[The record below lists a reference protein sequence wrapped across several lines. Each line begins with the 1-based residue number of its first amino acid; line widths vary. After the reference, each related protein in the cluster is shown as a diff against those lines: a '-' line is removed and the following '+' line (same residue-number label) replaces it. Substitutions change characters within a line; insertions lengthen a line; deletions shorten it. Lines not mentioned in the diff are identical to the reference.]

1 MSSCSR
7 LASPSAASLVCRL
20 PVLHSRFCRN
30 TGGLTMIDHV
40 STENVDDG
48 GRAAGADSQTLDE
61 FGAVGERNTEI
72 DEGTYA
78 EGRSVRHHYQEM
90 KGFASGLTSDGLKSR
105 DWFTKLLAH

>member
-7 LASPSAASLVCRL
+7 LAAPGAASLLCRL

-40 STENVDDG
+40 STENVDDD
-48 GRAAGADSQTLDE
+48 GRAIGADSQTPDE
-61 FGAVGERNTEI
+61 FGAVDERDTEL
-72 DEGTYA
+72 DEGTDA

-90 KGFASGLTSDGLKSR
+90 KGFAPGLTS
-105 DWFTKLLAH
+105 